1 MSVGLSSD
9 FETQRYSR
17 KRKNP
22 TSPQQKNVVKPPF
35 RVSPPLS
42 CHAKI
47 SIEEWHWRQ
56 AGAESQSR
64 IAADALLAERA
75 QSLPTSCNIRCRRHN
90 VGKDCTFAERGRH
103 NVGKDCVFAERG
115 RHNVGKDCTFHSRGS
130 TMLARIV
137 SFPTDESTMLANIV
151 LSAVSGSAKFARIV
165 LFPVGNDTIL
175 ANIAPSTAEMGHSR
189 KEPGLRQISEHSSRI
204 LHSNN
209 SARCP

>member
-17 KRKNP
+17 KRKNS

-90 VGKDCTFAERGRH
+90 VGKDCT
-103 NVGKDCVFAERG
+103 FAERG